1 MKKINLIIINF
12 LVLIALII
20 ILEFIFGSWIKKNN
34 FGFFIRELRN
44 VEIPISVKYQGN
56 KYNYLFKRND
66 LGFIGEKKNPEKI
79 KILFLGGSTGEQMFI
94 PPKFTIVE
102 QLNSKLKR
110 ENHRNIEIINA
121 SKGGKSTRGYVNDFL
136 YWFPKIKN
144 LNPEIIIFYIGLNDS
159 TLKLP
164 RHFDE
169 LDKKTNFGKIEDLF
183 KNNSAIYKLKKKIEN
198 KYFNPLRIHYGLEQ
212 KNLYDKFN
220 YINYT
225 NAYKKFSNKKKNE
238 ENIQVINNFNKNIEN
253 LKNIIVQKK
262 ISPIFI
268 TQIRYDG
275 ISDFNLFLINEKLKE
290 FCKKNN
296 FDIIKLDEI
305 IDTTEKNDFYD
316 DVHTT
321 IIGSKKISEYIYP
334 KLKEILIQN
343 EK

>member
-12 LVLIALII
+12 LVFIVLII
-20 ILEFIFGSWIKKNN
+20 FLELIFGNWIKKNN
-34 FGFFIRELRN
+34 FGYFIRELRN
-44 VEIPISVKYQGN
+44 IEIPMSVKYQGDE
-56 KYNYLFKRND
+56 YNYLFKRND
-66 LGFIGEKKNPEKI
+66 LGFIGEKKDAEKI

-102 QLNSKLKR
+102 QLNNRFNR
-110 ENHRNIEIINA
+110 ENQNIEIINA

-144 LNPEIIIFYIGLNDS
+144 FNPKIIIFYIGLNDS

-164 RHFDE
+164 KHFDE
-169 LDKKTNFGKIEDLF
+169 LDKKNNLGKVEDFL
-183 KNNSAIYKLKKKIEN
+183 KNNSAIYRLKKKIEN
-198 KYFNPLRIHYGLEQ
+198 KYFNPLRIYYGLEQ

-225 NAYKKFSNKKKNE
+225 NAYKKFNKRKKND
-238 ENIQVINNFNKNIEN
+238 ENTQVINNFNNNIEN
-253 LKNIIVQKK
+253 LKNVIIHKNLN
-262 ISPIFI
+262 PIFI

-275 ISDFNLFLINEKLKE
+275 VSDFNLFLINEKLKE

-305 IDTTEKNDFYD
+305 INTTEKNDFYD
-316 DVHTT
+316 EVHTT
-321 IIGSKKISEYIYP
+321 IAGSTKISEYIYP
-334 KLKEILIQN
+334 QLKEILIKN